1 MGVRKTKLI
10 IGMRRGLGR
19 VHSHIDII
27 MQLRRRSIR
36 VINYS
41 CMCQTVCDTVYHTLM
56 ESNICLKQ
64 VNKDLRI
71 LRVRKDPLCRLTRH
85 IIPCIRLIYTK
96 YAIAHRSFALIH
108 RFYNFRFPLFFPL
121 FSGLILLIRCGY
133 GRSPWGNLFR
143 CPQFKR

>member
-1 MGVRKTKLI
+1 MGVRKTNLI
-10 IGMRRGLGR
+10 VGMRSGMGH

-71 LRVRKDPLCRLTRH
+71 LRVRKDPLCVFKEL
-85 IIPCIRLIYTK
+85 
-96 YAIAHRSFALIH
+96 FALIITTNAVNYPYIA
-108 RFYNFRFPLFFPL
+108 F
-121 FSGLILLIRCGY
+121 
-133 GRSPWGNLFR
+133 GRSLR
-143 CPQFKR
+143 TI